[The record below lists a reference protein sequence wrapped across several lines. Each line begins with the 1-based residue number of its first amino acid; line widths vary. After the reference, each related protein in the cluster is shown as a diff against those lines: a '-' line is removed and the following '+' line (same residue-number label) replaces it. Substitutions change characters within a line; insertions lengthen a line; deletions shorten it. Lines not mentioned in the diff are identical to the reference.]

1 MPKSKQE
8 KIIFHGKN
16 IIGHLYTV
24 NVDVVDKVIVSIE
37 IKGKP
42 NLFVKELCEKFA
54 RKRPD
59 NVRDVLDVVKL
70 KMIKC
75 CEFVREENVRVKA
88 DDCKD
93 EQDKQDVKDERDGE
107 EV

>member
-8 KIIFHGKN
+8 KIIYHGKN

-24 NVDVVDKVIVSIE
+24 NIDIVDKAIVAIE

-54 RKRPD
+54 RRRPD

-75 CEFVREENVRVKA
+75 CEFIREESVFVKA
-88 DDCKD
+88 GDCNDNSDEKNIKD
-93 EQDKQDVKDERDGE
+93 VADGE